1 MTAMDGNQGYTRAP
15 GYSKPEWSAE
25 EAADRGADMKAEMD
39 AWCRRMP
46 LLLNRMR
53 SIREAVGQGLVFVDT
68 VSYEK
73 SGTYDE
79 GDES

>member
-1 MTAMDGNQGYTRAP
+1 MDGDQGYIRAQ
-15 GYSKPEWSAE
+15 GYSQPAWSAE
-25 EAADRGADMKAEMD
+25 EAADRVADMKAEMD

-68 VSYEK
+68 VSCAK
-73 SGTYDE
+73 PVTHGE
-79 GDES
+79 GDAS